1 MAPIISTVSSLRHT
15 RFPLLATLF
24 QGSFPF
30 AFTVTFR
37 PTYQLPFLS
46 RSLSSTSEMS
56 SLSIPVNVPKATE
69 DADQIRKA
77 FEGWGTN
84 EGIIISILAHRSAA
98 QRHQIRHVYAEAYGD
113 DLLKALVKELTHDFE
128 KLVRLWMLDSAERDA
143 TLAYESAR
151 RWGPGSRALIEI
163 ACARSSDELFSARR
177 AYHALY
183 KRSIEEDVAAHAEG
197 DFKKLLVLL
206 LTAYRYEG
214 PEVNMPLANAEAK
227 LLHEKIRNKAY
238 ADEEMIRILT
248 TRSKAQLTATFN
260 AYNNEY
266 GHPINKDLKSDTS
279 DEFLSVLRAIIKCIT
294 CPEKHF
300 EKTIRLAIG
309 KMGTD
314 EELSL
319 CHCNS
324 GRG

>member
-1 MAPIISTVSSLRHT
+1 MAPIISTVSSLRHK

-56 SLSIPVNVPKATE
+56 SLSIPVNVPTATE
-69 DADQIRKA
+69 DADQLRKA

-84 EGIIISILAHRSAA
+84 EGIIISIIAHRSAA

-113 DLLKALVKELTHDFE
+113 DLLKALVKALTHDFE
-128 KLVRLWMLDSAERDA
+128 
-143 TLAYESAR
+143 
-151 RWGPGSRALIEI
+151 
-163 ACARSSDELFSARR
+163 
-177 AYHALY
+177 
-183 KRSIEEDVAAHAEG
+183 
-197 DFKKLLVLL
+197 LLVLL
-206 LTAYRYEG
+206 LTAYRHEG
-214 PEVNMPLANAEAK
+214 PEVNMPLAKAEAK

-266 GHPINKDLKSDTS
+266 GHPINKDLKSDPS

-309 KMGTD
+309 KIGTD
-314 EELSL
+314 EGALTRVIATRAEVDMAVIKRALL
-319 CHCNS
+319 QEE
-324 GRG
+324 